1 VITHEKCL
9 FCGEFETLDLFEVWP
24 EDRAF
29 MIETCCEDLQ
39 NYLHENID
47 EVPTATWRALFADY
61 GIAIRRVLT
70 GTDDGMFCWTTGA
83 PIDFG
88 LELVPVTLTEAKAF
102 VVKHHRHRGEG
113 RDKHVAPIGWRFGFG
128 VKNGDELIG
137 VAMVG
142 RPVAR
147 MIDATTTVEVNRV
160 AVVDNKLGEHAC
172 SMLYGAAAREAKKR
186 GFARIITYTLET
198 EPGASLR
205 GAGWTIE
212 AKTRGGSWNRAARSR
227 EDVGPT
233 CKKLRW
239 AKQLRKAA

>member
-1 VITHEKCL
+1 
-9 FCGEFETLDLFEVWP
+9 
-24 EDRAF
+24 
-29 MIETCCEDLQ
+29 M
-39 NYLHENID
+39 
-47 EVPTATWRALFADY
+47 
-61 GIAIRRVLT
+61 
-70 GTDDGMFCWTTGA
+70 
-83 PIDFG
+83 
-88 LELVPVTLTEAKAF
+88 
-102 VVKHHRHRGEG
+102 
-113 RDKHVAPIGWRFGFG
+113 
-128 VKNGDELIG
+128 KNGDELIG